1 MFLTHGIVLYRN
13 DISSNSQA
21 ILPTDVKIEL
31 IDQLSQTGLSVI
43 EVTSFV
49 SSKWVPQVGKRTDG
63 PEHYSSILNIASVSC
78 TMKFL
83 RTPFLGH

>member
-13 DISSNSQA
+13 DISSYLQA

-31 IDQLSQTGLSVI
+31 IDQLSKTGLSVI

-49 SSKWVPQVGKRTDG
+49 SSKWVPQVGKRTDSL
-63 PEHYSSILNIASVSC
+63 EHYSALPV
-78 TMKFL
+78 FL
-83 RTPFLGH
+83 A

>member
-31 IDQLSQTGLSVI
+31 IDQLSQTGLAVI

-49 SSKWVPQVGKRTDG
+49 SSKWVPQVGKRTDS
-63 PEHYSSILNIASVSC
+63 PDHYSSILNIASVFC

-83 RTPFLGH
+83 HTLFLGH